1 MRSPFRR
8 WSRPKSR
15 LRFSLSPPGLPSR
28 SIFSSTRNSLPP
40 EAMCAFAETVLW
52 CSRQDLRTSSEDQE
66 YLRNREML
74 ERHLFKEVN
83 FAALSPLYA
92 QLRSPELQPSI
103 EIGENT
109 TDEERENT
117 VAKVIGRRSQLLA
130 TGGSLEQERILSEK
144 KGRLL
149 VCWPAENVSDGA
161 SQVSSLGF
169 FDPNDIPPWDTWIHY
184 GEGRLNCWVP
194 DDMISL
200 AQNGLDANMVQC
212 IQWADEWP

>member
-15 LRFSLSPPGLPSR
+15 SRFSLPLDLSSR
-28 SIFSSTRNSLPP
+28 SIFSRTRNSLPP

-52 CSRQDLRTSSEDQE
+52 CSQQDLKSNSEDSE
-66 YLRNREML
+66 YLRNRRML
-74 ERHLFKEVN
+74 EQRIFKELN
-83 FAALSPLYA
+83 YAALSPLYN
-92 QLRSPELQPSI
+92 QLRNPELKPSI

-117 VAKVIGRRSQLLA
+117 VAKVIEKRSQLLA
-130 TGGSLEQERILSEK
+130 AEGLLDQERILSEK

-161 SQVSSLGF
+161 SQVASRGF

-194 DDMISL
+194 DEVISL
-200 AQNGLDANMVQC
+200 AQSGLDANMVQC
-212 IQWADEWP
+212 IQWADL